1 MAENKSQA
9 QHLAS
14 LDFDISGIIETL
26 KQVDEQTKAYG
37 LQVGK
42 NFSQSVQSGLNEGNK
57 SYASQ
62 IPQFIDEKQLSSA
75 KEKLDEISASYSKL
89 SKTVMTYDADNNLL
103 RGSITYDDAAG
114 KKVVEQYRMI
124 EGEWKRLTSTQ
135 TNDTAKQ
142 EKQVQQVVAQ
152 IEKMIEKQKQFNT
165 TVSNQRS
172 SSVNKDILTQSNQY
186 ISGLEQLKSEIAE
199 TGKVSEQQ
207 KSQIANYGSRI
218 KELSGYYQEAG
229 TKGESFLQKISDKA
243 KWLGAFYVVNELRQG
258 FIETINIIRETED
271 AVVDL
276 QRVLNDDKI
285 SQSKMSDELYNVAY
299 EYGRTFEEVAEVS
312 TQFAQAGYDWAD
324 TMELT
329 RGTMLALNT
338 AELDVTQST
347 QGLIAILAQ
356 WNLEAEDYAD
366 VIDKINITADNFAV
380 TSEKI
385 VAALQ
390 RSSSSARNANISLE
404 QTIGIITAL
413 AEATGRSGENIGTA
427 LNSLI
432 IYTSKASALETFAKN
447 GSDAMKQVVSEYQK
461 GAASIY
467 DVWVQLSKELGNLTA
482 AQQNAL
488 FQSEDYQEFADT
500 LESQAEEF
508 TSQIKEVYGA
518 VGTYRQNY
526 FIALLNDMG
535 KAQEAI
541 ENMSDAEGYSLS
553 ENEKYMQTLTANIN
567 QLKASLSELAVQL
580 GEAGLMDILKFLTD
594 AGVGI
599 AKLTKSLGGIVPVMT
614 TIGGI
619 IATIKAQK
627 IGSWLDNIV
636 LSVKG
641 NWKNISSFFSMI
653 KEAPGIMGKFNAA
666 TTLLSGSLSSLAGVF
681 GIVTT
686 AAGVLISA
694 YNGIKS
700 AIEENRRQRIEEAE
714 AYLQQSDGIEKLV
727 VEYNILSQV
736 SERTASQEEQFKNIN
751 DQIIDLL
758 GERTE
763 ALKGLTAGTEEYN
776 EALNN
781 LTKDQIEANRVEYA
795 NLREDYASEL
805 KSAASGNFGNDAR
818 VSIGREDAHVRNII
832 QSALQEFG
840 ESPYYPELNLTFEPL
855 SKSAE
860 DIQKF
865 YEALAIAKEE
875 LVEFGSQS
883 EENADILADSKAYDE
898 IIRVMGNLGSS
909 FENYIK
915 YSTLAIANNKIANEE
930 LPKTTEEL
938 EKFKEE
944 VFDASGANEVL
955 RDTIYEIVED
965 FLPSLKESALD
976 AGEALSTAFS
986 VSEEELNSFKESI
999 EELNDSIDGFQSGFD
1014 TVVGAIEEFN
1024 TNGYLSID
1032 TIQALISA
1040 GGEYLS
1046 MLEFTSDG
1054 IRLNEDAVRRL
1065 IDAQTANIDA
1075 LLSSAYASDVLRISE
1090 KYLGD
1095 AFSVAGDEASKATSQ
1110 ISGLNPQ
1117 ISQLIQN
1124 AWEGGDAAI
1133 HLAEGLAAISG
1144 SSIEGV
1150 DMKAYQEE
1158 LDAARNNWINLGNEI
1173 RNSFNNQSAWSNKVS
1188 SSAQNAAREQTNA
1201 IRKQLEAQKEAVR
1214 DRYDAEIN
1222 ALKDVQEENDR
1233 LARQE
1238 EYYRNRREALKEIS
1252 RAESR
1257 SGVEYREQEDE
1268 ARQKLADLDREWEET
1283 VADWSIED
1291 KIAELES
1298 LRDAEISALD
1308 AQIDALESSVSSVGS
1323 SMVSTYSNANKTML
1337 SNYEKEYLEPIESGT
1352 KEAYSNVFEEMQ
1364 NRFSE
1369 TLDYI
1374 VEQSKVNSAQL
1385 ENIYAV
1391 NFLNPFSESLS
1402 KIQQQLFSIRVSTP
1416 MLPYRPYSNGT
1427 GLFGNDNVVNNITTS
1442 TRNTNIFASVNNS
1455 SAANSLLRGIWNKP

>member
-135 TNDTAKQ
+135 TNDIAKQ

-207 KSQIANYGSRI
+207 KSQIASYGSRI

-432 IYTSKASALETFAKN
+432 VYTSKEKALETFVEV
-447 GSDAMKQVVSEYQK
+447 GSKAMDDVVEKYRM
-461 GAASIY
+461 GAASIF
-467 DVWVQLSKELGNLTA
+467 DIWSQLSKEIERLTQE
-482 AQQNAL
+482 QQEAL
-488 FQSEDYQEFADT
+488 FAGEDFQSLAEDLQSAIGD
-500 LESQAEEF
+500 
-508 TSQIKEVYGA
+508 VYGSA
-518 VGTYRQNY
+518 GTYRQNP
-526 FIALLNDMG
+526 FIALLNDIDT
-535 KAQEAI
+535 AQEAI

-641 NWKNISSFFSMI
+641 NWKNISAFFSMI
-653 KEAPGIMGKFNAA
+653 KEAPGIMGKFKAA
-666 TTLLSGSLSSLAGVF
+666 TILLSGSLSSLVGVF

-805 KSAASGNFGNDAR
+805 RSAASGKFGNDAR

-865 YEALAIAKEE
+865 YEALVIAKEE
-875 LVEFGSQS
+875 LIEFGSQS

-944 VFDASGANEVL
+944 VFEASGANESL
-955 RDTIYEIVED
+955 RDMIYEIVED
-965 FLPSLKESALD
+965 FLPSLKESASD

-1364 NRFSE
+1364 NQFSE

-1374 VEQSKVNSAQL
+1374 VEQSKVNSVQL

-1402 KIQQQLFSIRVSTP
+1402 KIQQQLFGIRVSTP
-1416 MLPYRPYSNGT
+1416 MLPYRAYSNGT